1 MTAKQYFFWGS
12 VLALLASGLVRWLR
26 PAFLL
31 GAKVT
36 AITPG
41 DPPTASV
48 ALTYGAGLAPA
59 SVIVD
64 VCNRDGSG
72 GSATVEG
79 RQIFLE
85 VPLVGATDAD
95 YRIMTTATYRMLG
108 RPRTVVRE
116 FPAGVHVHSSC

>member
-1 MTAKQYFFWGS
+1 MTAKRYFLWGGA
-12 VLALLASGLVRWLR
+12 LGLLASGLVRWLR

-36 AITPG
+36 AVTPG
-41 DPPTASV
+41 EPPTASV

-64 VCNRDGSG
+64 LRNRDGSG

-85 VPLVGATDAD
+85 VPLAGATDAD
-95 YRIMTTATYRMLG
+95 YHIVTTATYRVLG

-116 FPAGVHVHSSC
+116 FPAGVSVV

>member
-1 MTAKQYFFWGS
+1 MTAKRYFFWGS
-12 VLALLASGLVRWLR
+12 ALALLASGLVRWLR

-36 AITPG
+36 AVTPG
-41 DPPTASV
+41 DPPIASI

-64 VCNRDGSG
+64 LRNRDGSG

-79 RQIFLE
+79 RQMFLE
-85 VPLVGATDAD
+85 VPLAGATDAD
-95 YRIMTTATYRMLG
+95 YRITTTATYRVLG
-108 RPRTVVRE
+108 RPRTVLRE
-116 FPAGVHVHSSC
+116 FPAGVSVV

>member
-26 PAFLL
+26 PAVLL
-31 GAKVT
+31 SARVT
-36 AITPG
+36 AVTPG
-41 DPPTASV
+41 DPAIASV
-48 ALTYGAGLAPA
+48 ALAYSAGLAPA

-64 VCNRDGSG
+64 LRDRDGSC

-79 RQIFLE
+79 RQMLLE
-85 VPLVGATDAD
+85 VPLLGATDMD
-95 YRIMTTATYRMLG
+95 YRIMTTVTYRVLG

-116 FPAGVHVHSSC
+116 FPAGVSIV